1 MTYAGA
7 KALQEAV
14 FAALSD
20 GVAVPVYDA
29 IPSGAAPETYVLLG
43 PEQVRDASDK
53 TGAGAE
59 HRFGVS
65 VVSRAPGFGAAK
77 AAAVGVSDCLTGAR
91 LALDRGVMV
100 GLWFLRAEAK
110 RLENGAVRRVDLS
123 FRARL
128 DGL

>member
-14 FAALSD
+14 FAALND

-65 VVSRAPGFGAAK
+65 VVSRAPGFSAAK
-77 AAAVGVSDCLTGAR
+77 AAAVAVSDCLTGAR